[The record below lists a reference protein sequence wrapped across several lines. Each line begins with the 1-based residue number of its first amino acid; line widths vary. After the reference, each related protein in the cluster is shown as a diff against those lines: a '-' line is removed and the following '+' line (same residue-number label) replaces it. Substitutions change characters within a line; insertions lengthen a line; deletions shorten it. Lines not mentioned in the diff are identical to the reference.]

1 MSTITLR
8 YYKTAYAYLPSRFD
22 RRARSAGK
30 YIRTQISRRKARQ
43 LLRTATTILN
53 R

>member
-1 MSTITLR
+1 MSTTTIL
-8 YYKTAYAYLPSRFD
+8 YYKTAYAYLPSKFD

-30 YIRTQISRRKARQ
+30 YIRTQLSRRRAKQ
-43 LLRTATTILN
+43 FLRTATASLN